1 MPSRIHFETCKFT
14 VDGVP
19 IHVEQLQFDFSSL
32 PFAVTREPPIDP
44 GAPHGGRIAGAD
56 SNGGVLT
63 NNTRYYVYGL
73 YPPWTRHTMEVAM
86 GLRVHVVSMSR
97 VRLYLPRSRRHD
109 YPEVKAWIKHNAPLH
124 VRATLYLERRR

>member
-1 MPSRIHFETCKFT
+1 MGQIRQDVWCRAE
-14 VDGVP
+14 
-19 IHVEQLQFDFSSL
+19 LQIGANLSGQAKSS
-32 PFAVTREPPIDP
+32 
-44 GAPHGGRIAGAD
+44 IAGAD